1 MMYLI
6 YCLILEMLEIMLPGL
21 SKKGGGKVFEKKQF
35 FAIFEFF
42 TKQIKKSHKVSNNGA
57 QNLHQIYH

>member
-1 MMYLI
+1 
-6 YCLILEMLEIMLPGL
+6 MLPGL
-21 SKKGGGKVFEKKQF
+21 SKKGGGKVFEKQQF